1 MNYKKHISPAKLITL
16 GFLLVMLI
24 GGSLLCLP
32 LSSRAGNFTSPET
45 AYFTAV
51 SATCVTGLV
60 IEDTATYW
68 SAFGQIVIL
77 VMIQIGGLGFMSLAV
92 MLAGFLKRGI
102 SPYESVI
109 AAQSYGFSRSG
120 ESGEMLKWIAGG
132 TFSLELLGALLL
144 SIRFIPEYGVKS
156 GIYRSVFLSVSAFCN
171 AGFDVLGDRH
181 GAFSSLFAYRTDP
194 LVSLVIVFLI
204 LAGGIGFLVWRDLFA
219 RLKGKRIGS
228 YTKMILIV
236 SAVMV
241 AGGAVFFAACEWN
254 NPESLGSLDFPG
266 KLIASLFLSVTP
278 RTAGFAGVPF
288 ETLRHPSLI
297 LSILWMFVGGAA
309 GSTAGGAKMGTVAV
323 VLLSIASTLRGKKRT
338 SLFRHTIRNENV
350 LRAFT
355 LVFLHVATIF
365 AGSLLLSA
373 DPAAGSFSRALFE
386 GTSAASTV
394 GLSLGITP
402 SLTLFSHLILMI
414 MMIFGRIGILT
425 ISCSL
430 STKLSQKDNGIVYAE
445 TEILM

>member
-1 MNYKKHISPAKLITL
+1 MNYRKHISPAKLITL

-32 LSSRAGNFTSPET
+32 VSSRAGSFTSPET

-68 SAFGQIVIL
+68 STFGQIVIL

-120 ESGEMLKWIAGG
+120 DSGEMLKWIAGG
-132 TFSLELLGALLL
+132 TFSLELIGALLL

-171 AGFDVLGDRH
+171 AGFDILGDRH
-181 GAFSSLFAYRTDP
+181 GAFSSLFDYRADP
-194 LVSLVIVFLI
+194 LISLVIAFLI
-204 LAGGIGFLVWRDLFA
+204 LTGGIGFLVWRDLFG
-219 RLKGKRIGS
+219 RLKGKRIGI
-228 YTKMILIV
+228 YAKTILIV

-241 AGGAVFFAACEWN
+241 VFGTVFFAVSEWN
-254 NPESLGSLDFPG
+254 NPETLGTLDFPG
-266 KLIASLFLSVTP
+266 KLVASFFLSVTP
-278 RTAGFAGVPF
+278 RTAGFSGVPF
-288 ETLRHPSLI
+288 EALRQPSLI
-297 LSILWMFVGGAA
+297 LALLLMFVGGAA
-309 GSTAGGAKMGTVAV
+309 GSTAGGAKMGTVTV
-323 VLLSIASTLRGKKRT
+323 VFLSVFATLRGRT
-338 SLFRHTIRNENV
+338 RAGLFRHTIRNENV

-355 LVFLHVATIF
+355 LVFLHAGTILI
-365 AGSLLLSA
+365 GSLLLLT
-373 DPAAGSFSRALFE
+373 DPAAGSFSRVLFE

-394 GLSLGITP
+394 GLSMGLTP
-402 SLTLFSHLILMI
+402 RLSLFSHLILMI